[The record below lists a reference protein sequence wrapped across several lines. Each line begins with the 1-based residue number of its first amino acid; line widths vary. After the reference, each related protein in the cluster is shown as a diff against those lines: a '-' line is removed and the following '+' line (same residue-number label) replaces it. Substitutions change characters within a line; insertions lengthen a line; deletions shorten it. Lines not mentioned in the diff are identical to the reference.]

1 MFTAEGDIARR
12 EKGCGSPAKSTQ
24 MNEVRL
30 SDKQAQPALY
40 TNLPLGL
47 HRKAGAPVQ
56 FGCNSSAI
64 IEQLLPY

>member
-1 MFTAEGDIARR
+1 
-12 EKGCGSPAKSTQ
+12 